1 MEKLIFRKFF
11 FDIIG
16 FFLIGIL
23 SLSLIVWVIQ
33 AVNYLDF
40 VSEDGHSFKVY
51 FYYTLLSLPK
61 IFSRLLLFIFFISIF
76 YTILRYQEKNELMIL
91 WTNGI
96 KKKDFLN
103 FVVKIS
109 VLLII
114 IQIILNAFIV
124 PKSQDLARSYI
135 RSSNIDYFPS
145 LLKSKKFINAVEG
158 LTIFIDKKNDKGQLR
173 NIFLKEG
180 KADFSQIILAKQGL
194 LKRVNNEY
202 YLELYNGSIIDRSI
216 NNTSLIT
223 FDQTKFNLSNFTTKT
238 TIAPKIQEQS
248 TGLLIKCLRNIYKYD
263 VGFIERN
270 LNCNKNNLSAV
281 NEEIYKRLI
290 VPFYILIISLVG
302 SCLALKSELEKNFK
316 IHKISVFLVGLIFI
330 ILSQILSKYSNEFI
344 LKNISILIMPFIIS
358 FMFYLF
364 IQFKLKD

>member
-51 FYYTLLSLPK
+51 LYYTFLSFPK

-76 YTILRYQEKNELMIL
+76 YTILRYEEKNELVIL

-96 KKKDFLN
+96 KKKKFLN
-103 FVVKIS
+103 FIIKIS
-109 VLLII
+109 FLLII
-114 IQIILNAFIV
+114 VQIALNAFIV
-124 PKSQDLARSYI
+124 PKTQDIARSYI

-158 LTIFIDKKNDKGQLR
+158 LTIFIDKKNDKGR
-173 NIFLKEG
+173 IENIFLKEG
-180 KADFSQIILAKQGL
+180 DAEFSQIILAKKGL
-194 LKRVNNEY
+194 LKRINKEY
-202 YLELYNGSIIDRSI
+202 YLELYNGSIIDRSG
-216 NNTSLIT
+216 NSTNLIT

-248 TGLLIKCLRNIYKYD
+248 TGLLIKCIRNFYKYD

-270 LNCNKNNLSAV
+270 LNCNENSIPAV

-302 SCLALKSELEKNFK
+302 SCLALKSELQNNFNT
-316 IHKISVFLVGLIFI
+316 HKILVFLVGIIFI
-330 ILSQILSKYSNEFI
+330 ILSQILSKYSSEFI
-344 LKNISILIMPFIIS
+344 LKNISILIMPFLIS
-358 FMFYLF
+358 LMFYVL
-364 IQFKLKD
+364 IQFKLKE